1 MKNTLLL
8 AILAMTSLSA
18 ISEVELSNFKPDVK
32 INEIQVLGTHN
43 SYAQKV
49 DPKLLQIVDPI
60 FDKIIPDF
68 IKRLTPEQMALFK
81 EEHPYE
87 IKMGEALSYSHPD
100 LKTQL
105 NEGLR
110 SLEIDVN
117 PDPLGGNFLDPAGYR
132 VLKQKGVSESELE
145 PFDKTDLE
153 KPGFKVLHI
162 ADIDFRSNCP
172 TFKNCLT
179 KMKAWSDEH
188 PGHLPLYIMLEVK
201 SDTIPILPNPTKI
214 TPLTEALFDD
224 LDQEILSVLGRDKL
238 ITPDDVIGKYKTL
251 NEAALHKNWPTVRES
266 RGKFIFLMITANGP
280 KSTALYLNG
289 HPSLKGRVAFMRAMP
304 GEDHAAFLLL
314 DNATARK
321 NDIQKY
327 VSQGY
332 LVRTRTDIETYEAKV
347 YDMTMANAAFESG
360 AQVASTDFPRPNN
373 YYGTPYI
380 VRLPGNQVA
389 RCNPIVRPN
398 CLQN

>member
-1 MKNTLLL
+1 M
-8 AILAMTSLSA
+8 
-18 ISEVELSNFKPDVK
+18 
-32 INEIQVLGTHN
+32 
-43 SYAQKV
+43 
-49 DPKLLQIVDPI
+49 
-60 FDKIIPDF
+60 
-68 IKRLTPEQMALFK
+68 
-81 EEHPYE
+81 
-87 IKMGEALSYSHPD
+87 
-100 LKTQL
+100 
-105 NEGLR
+105 
-110 SLEIDVN
+110 
-117 PDPLGGNFLDPAGYR
+117 
-132 VLKQKGVSESELE
+132 
-145 PFDKTDLE
+145 
-153 KPGFKVLHI
+153 
-162 ADIDFRSNCP
+162 
-172 TFKNCLT
+172 
-179 KMKAWSDEH
+179 
-188 PGHLPLYIMLEVK
+188 
-201 SDTIPILPNPTKI
+201 
-214 TPLTEALFDD
+214 FDD

-347 YDMTMANAAFESG
+347 NDMTMANAAFESG